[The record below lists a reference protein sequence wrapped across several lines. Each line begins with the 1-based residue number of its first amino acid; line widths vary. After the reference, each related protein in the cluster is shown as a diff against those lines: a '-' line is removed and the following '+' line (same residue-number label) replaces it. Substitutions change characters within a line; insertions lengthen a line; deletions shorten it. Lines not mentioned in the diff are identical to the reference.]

1 MKMVVLALVLLTTQW
16 AWAAEEAPLGDLRI
30 RLEACQAETSNL
42 RELAQQYRSADL
54 AGDLVIA
61 SLRAQR
67 DALYQEVERLRH
79 ALGIANPDVK
89 GEAK

>member
-1 MKMVVLALVLLTTQW
+1 MKSLWLIVLLGLATPT
-16 AWAAEEAPLGDLRI
+16 WAAEEPAPVDLRI

-67 DALYQEVERLRH
+67 DALYREVERLRH
-79 ALGIANPDVK
+79 ALGIASQDVK